1 MQNQVTAMA
10 PPTSRLNQN
19 DGFVQM
25 DRLAIKTNAIP
36 WSQASLQNNWRFIVH
51 PAVKQITFD
60 TLACSLSA
68 LLSLHWTRSL
78 QIVNPNLDFQIQLA
92 LGPDQP
98 SQKESKKQSWTA
110 PPNWQS
116 RIRFHPADLD
126 LWKAGDV
133 QPCGPWALHLLHLVD
148 RKLFVTFW
156 KTFTIVQNWLW
167 YCFQWKLINGCS
179 WKEQIDFSKL
189 NSQSLMVVKM
199 ILICVFKNILHTLI
213 EKTLTY

>member
-78 QIVNPNLDFQIQLA
+78 QIVDPNLDFQIQPV

-98 SQKESKKQSWTA
+98 LQKQRKNQSWTA

-133 QPCGPWALHLLHLVD
+133 QPCGPWALHLLHLVEEKTICD
-148 RKLFVTFW
+148 FFNCTKLTVISVLNENQSMV
-156 KTFTIVQNWLW
+156 TIVINKLSEDFFKAKITITDGGKNDFDL
-167 YCFQWKLINGCS
+167 CF
-179 WKEQIDFSKL
+179 
-189 NSQSLMVVKM
+189 
-199 ILICVFKNILHTLI
+199 
-213 EKTLTY
+213 

>member
-1 MQNQVTAMA
+1 MSTNAKTNSFTNAYMQNQVTATNIKIK
-10 PPTSRLNQN
+10 PEWWFYTNGSFGQW
-19 DGFVQM
+19 
-25 DRLAIKTNAIP
+25 LATIKTNAIP

-51 PAVKQITFD
+51 LAVKQITFD

-78 QIVNPNLDFQIQLA
+78 QIVDPNLDFQIQPA

-167 YCFQWKLINGCS
+167 YLFFN
-179 WKEQIDFSKL
+179 E
-189 NSQSLMVVKM
+189 N
-199 ILICVFKNILHTLI
+199 
-213 EKTLTY
+213 

>member
-1 MQNQVTAMA
+1 MQNQVTSTNIKIK
-10 PPTSRLNQN
+10 PEWWFCTNESLGQW
-19 DGFVQM
+19 
-25 DRLAIKTNAIP
+25 LATIKTNAIP

-78 QIVNPNLDFQIQLA
+78 QIVDPNLDFQIQPV

-98 SQKESKKQSWTA
+98 LQKQRKNQSWTA

-167 YCFQWKLINGCS
+167 YWFSMKINQWLLLKGTNWFFKAKFTITDGRKN
-179 WKEQIDFSKL
+179 DFDL
-189 NSQSLMVVKM
+189 C
-199 ILICVFKNILHTLI
+199 I
-213 EKTLTY
+213 